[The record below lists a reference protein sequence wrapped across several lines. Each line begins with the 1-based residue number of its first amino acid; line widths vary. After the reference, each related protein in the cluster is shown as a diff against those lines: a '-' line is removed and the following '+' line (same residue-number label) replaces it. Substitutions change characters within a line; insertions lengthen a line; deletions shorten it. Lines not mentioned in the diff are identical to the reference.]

1 MIVKDLNTMEKIVK
15 NNNNLHWIGWDV
27 AERKRSDLA
36 RTSANGVRVNG
47 NWYLQHVYT
56 LNHNGWDIPSKYR
69 G

>member
-1 MIVKDLNTMEKIVK
+1 MIVKDLQTMEKIVK

-36 RTSANGVRVNG
+36 RTSANGVRVG
-47 NWYLQHVYT
+47 SNWYLQHVYT